1 VHTVTKNFEKTGETA
16 QSMAKTAQDSAYVV
30 TDFVA
35 KSQEVNTRF
44 AQRVFESYSEVLRK
58 QTELAQDMVQELYEK
73 AEQQNDAF
81 QKLYGQWTDA
91 FGSFPVAG
99 TTYDPFAVQRSGL
112 RLAETAT
119 KNAQAATERVVEAS
133 TNGGFPISGYD
144 ELNVGE
150 VGARLD
156 SLTVA
161 QLKKVREYEKRN
173 KNRETVIDQI
183 DRKIKAAS

>member
-1 VHTVTKNFEKTGETA
+1 MHTVTKNIEKTGETA

-35 KSQEVNTRF
+35 KSQEINTRF

-81 QKLYGQWTDA
+81 QKLYGQWTEA
-91 FGSFPVAG
+91 FGNFPVAG
-99 TTYDPFAVQRSGL
+99 TKYDPFAVQRQGL
-112 RLAETAT
+112 RLAENAT
-119 KNAQAATERVVEAS
+119 KNVQEATEQVVEAS
-133 TNGGFPISGYD
+133 TNGGFPIPGYD

>member
-1 VHTVTKNFEKTGETA
+1 MHTVTKNVEKSGETA
-16 QSMAKTAQDSAYVV
+16 QAMAKTAQDSAYVV

-35 KSQEVNTRF
+35 KSQELNTRF

-58 QTELAQDMVQELYEK
+58 QTELTQDMVQELYEK

-99 TTYDPFAVQRSGL
+99 TTYDPFAVQRSGM

-133 TNGGFPISGYD
+133 ANGGFPIPGYD

-150 VGARLD
+150 VNGRLD
-156 SLTVA
+156 SLTVT
-161 QLKKVREYEKRN
+161 QLKAVREYEKRN